1 MSKKLLSER
10 QVRRFQALAEISAIK
25 ENEPVEETI
34 EETEE
39 LEEGGLAYRSENIPQ
54 DAGKGRL
61 QPDRI
66 REEEEVSE
74 GEETVEEGGP
84 AGHYTGPKAVE
95 VSEATEDPATKQ
107 AAPNGVAPETAAAT
121 VTSPAD
127 DPAPPSPAQK
137 MAHHVG
143 DKDISTKDFKSAAR
157 GEVKKQRAKTR
168 DTKRAATVAGKAHK
182 YTTKLDAMKE
192 GVDGL
197 DEAQMRDL
205 IQRVQKR
212 IVQESRQ
219 VRRLANREKKVQ
231 ALEAQM
237 AHKIEAQRAAQNR
250 EALIENLVSR
260 VADRLRNLK
269 DQ

>member
-25 ENEPVEETI
+25 ENESVEETI

-74 GEETVEEGGP
+74 GEEVVEE
-84 AGHYTGPKAVE
+84 E
-95 VSEATEDPATKQ
+95 
-107 AAPNGVAPETAAAT
+107 AAPNGVAPEPAAAT

-143 DKDISTKDFKSAAR
+143 DKDLSTKDFKSAAR

-168 DTKRAATVAGKAHK
+168 DTKKAATVAGKAHK